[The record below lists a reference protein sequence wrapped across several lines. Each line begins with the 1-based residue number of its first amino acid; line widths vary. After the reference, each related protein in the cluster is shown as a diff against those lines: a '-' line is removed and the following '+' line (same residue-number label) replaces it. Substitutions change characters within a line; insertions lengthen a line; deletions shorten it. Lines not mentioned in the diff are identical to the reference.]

1 MDPNFENQLIDE
13 LVAKGYSEDQVLDA
27 IVELEDEQSFEGTC
41 YASGKK
47 AERQAKKDAKKKA
60 RQEKKDAK
68 AKTKSEKKDAKA
80 KTKAEKKSA
89 KAADGKGL
97 ETAERIGG
105 IVTGLG
111 STATGFIN
119 SLTNL
124 KNSNGGT
131 QKEVVYTNLPS
142 SNDEEEEEKSNLP
155 LILGIAAVII
165 VVVIVI
171 ILKKKKK

>member
-13 LVAKGYSEDQVLDA
+13 LVAQGYDEDAVIDA
-27 IVELEDEQSFEGTC
+27 IVDIEDSESFEGT
-41 YASGKK
+41 YYLGGNKEARK
-47 AERQAKKDAKKKA
+47 AKKEAKKKA
-60 RQEKKDAK
+60 RAEKKAAK
-68 AKTKSEKKDAKA
+68 AAKKDEKKQA
-80 KTKAEKKSA
+80 KAEKKSA

-142 SNDEEEEEKSNLP
+142 SDDEEEEKKSNLP
-155 LILGIAAVII
+155 LILGIGAAVII

>member
-13 LVAKGYSEDQVLDA
+13 LVAQGYSEDQVLDA

-60 RQEKKDAK
+60 RAEKKAAK
-68 AKTKSEKKDAKA
+68 AAKKDEKKQA
-80 KTKAEKKSA
+80 KAEKKSA
-89 KAADGKGL
+89 KASDGKGL

-111 STATGFIN
+111 TTATGFIN

-142 SNDEEEEEKSNLP
+142 SVDEEEEKKSNLP
-155 LILGIAAVII
+155 LILGIGAAVII